1 MRRITCLVISLVLVV
16 AMSGL
21 AAAYQEAPMLANLV
35 AKGELPPV
43 DERLPG
49 NPLVIEPF
57 EQIGTYGGIVRG
69 AHRGPS
75 DATGY
80 YRVVREPL
88 VNYDNMLTQVQ
99 PNLAERWVVSEDGKE
114 VTFFL
119 REGLKWSDGQP
130 FTTDDIMFWWEVL
143 NTRELFPGGVGSQW
157 MAGGVPAELIQHDKL
172 TVTFKWAVP
181 NGAFVNAL
189 AAGNECFLPK
199 HYLSQFHANYVD
211 VEKLNQMAK
220 AEGLNGW
227 NQLFEERSGLN
238 RNWRALGMPTM
249 DAWIMTTDFDDPIL
263 VSERNPYYFKVDP
276 AGNQLPYVDFL
287 HRILVQD
294 IEIMKLML
302 MAGEI
307 DYITRHLWTTYGDL
321 PMYIANQERGDYRII
336 RTHGGTPG
344 ALNIMFNVNYKA
356 DPVLAELINNY
367 EFKRALSHAIDRDE
381 INDVL
386 FAGLARPGHG
396 HFHYEHPGYVE
407 SVDQAHIEFD
417 PALANKIL
425 DDLGLTKRD
434 SDGFR
439 LRPDGQPLTIIIDG
453 STHHLHHSNG
463 GELIKS
469 YWEAVGVR
477 TVLNIIDRG
486 LWEAK
491 REGNEHMATFADL
504 ADPLIPL
511 NQGGHQVTYV
521 FAPLWEQWFE
531 TGGAQGEEPSADA
544 KRIYEIYFT
553 LAPATG
559 DDDIRAAYIREIAE
573 IWGRNFWTIGTC
585 GVPFNLAFAK
595 NGIKNIPENGAHSH
609 PANPAIYRPYQWFW
623 AK

>member
-1 MRRITCLVISLVLVV
+1 MELRRITCLVISLVLVV
-16 AMSGL
+16 ALSGL

-157 MAGGVPAELIQHDKL
+157 MAGGACESHPTRQL

-263 VSERNPYYFKVDP
+263 VSERNPTTS
-276 AGNQLPYVDFL
+276 
-287 HRILVQD
+287 RS
-294 IEIMKLML
+294 
-302 MAGEI
+302 
-307 DYITRHLWTTYGDL
+307 TR
-321 PMYIANQERGDYRII
+321 
-336 RTHGGTPG
+336 
-344 ALNIMFNVNYKA
+344 
-356 DPVLAELINNY
+356 
-367 EFKRALSHAIDRDE
+367 
-381 INDVL
+381 
-386 FAGLARPGHG
+386 
-396 HFHYEHPGYVE
+396 
-407 SVDQAHIEFD
+407 
-417 PALANKIL
+417 
-425 DDLGLTKRD
+425 
-434 SDGFR
+434 
-439 LRPDGQPLTIIIDG
+439 
-453 STHHLHHSNG
+453 
-463 GELIKS
+463 
-469 YWEAVGVR
+469 
-477 TVLNIIDRG
+477 
-486 LWEAK
+486 
-491 REGNEHMATFADL
+491 
-504 ADPLIPL
+504 
-511 NQGGHQVTYV
+511 
-521 FAPLWEQWFE
+521 
-531 TGGAQGEEPSADA
+531 
-544 KRIYEIYFT
+544 
-553 LAPATG
+553 
-559 DDDIRAAYIREIAE
+559 
-573 IWGRNFWTIGTC
+573 
-585 GVPFNLAFAK
+585 
-595 NGIKNIPENGAHSH
+595 
-609 PANPAIYRPYQWFW
+609 PAISCRMLTSCIGSWFRTSRS
-623 AK
+623 